1 MAAQELTLPVPR
13 SEVAITAARHKVISE
28 LRAWSA
34 HVGAEVLEAVGLV
47 VSELVTNAVQHVP
60 AGPVS
65 VTTRLDHHAVAIE
78 VTDSGTVL
86 PRPVLPDEDE
96 EHGRGLLLVA
106 ALSARHGSDRTQS
119 GKCCWAEIPLHPAPG
134 GPCP

>member
-13 SEVAITAARHKVISE
+13 SEVAITAARHQVISE
-28 LRAWSA
+28 LRGWSA

-60 AGPVS
+60 AGPVC
-65 VTTRLDHHAVAIE
+65 VTARLDRHAVAIE

-119 GKCCWAEIPLHPAPG
+119 GKRCWAEIPLHPAPG
-134 GPCP
+134 SPCP